1 MYGYISLG
9 GVVNISRMV
18 FGGLLIAAS
27 SITVV
32 NAVPSEKY
40 QADASDVAKKL
51 VTQLGSV
58 MKEKMKAEGAV
69 GAIDAC
75 SVDALRIANDLSRET
90 GWQVKRVA
98 TKVRNPLMGMP
109 DAWEQSVL
117 AGFEQ
122 RHAQGESLKTM
133 SYSKVIKESDGS
145 YFRYMKAIPVKG
157 QCLTC
162 HGSTTEIPGA
172 VRDMLTSRYP
182 HDRAIGYKAGDLRG
196 AISIKMLLPVQ

>member
-1 MYGYISLG
+1 
-9 GVVNISRMV
+9 MV

-27 SITVV
+27 SATVV
-32 NAVPSEKY
+32 NAMPSEKY
-40 QADASDVAKKL
+40 QAEASAVVKELVA
-51 VTQLGSV
+51 QLGSV
-58 MKEKMKAEGAV
+58 MKQKMKTEGAV

-75 SVDALRIANDLSRET
+75 SVDALRIANELSRER

-98 TKVRNPLMGMP
+98 TKVRNPLIGMP

-122 RHAQGESLKTM
+122 RHAQGESFKTM
-133 SYSKVIKESDGS
+133 SYSKVIKERDGS

-162 HGSTTEIPGA
+162 HGSTADISGT

-182 HDRAIGYKAGDLRG
+182 HDRATGYKAGDLRG
-196 AISIKMLLPVQ
+196 AISIKMPLPIQ

>member
-1 MYGYISLG
+1 
-9 GVVNISRMV
+9 MV

-27 SITVV
+27 SATVV
-32 NAVPSEKY
+32 NAMPSETY
-40 QADASDVAKKL
+40 QAEASDVAKKL
-51 VTQLGSV
+51 VKQLGSV
-58 MKEKMKAEGAV
+58 MKQKMKAEGAV

-75 SVDALRIANDLSRET
+75 SVDALRIANELSRET

-109 DAWEQSVL
+109 DTWEQSVL
-117 AGFEQ
+117 SDFEQ
-122 RHAQGESLKTM
+122 RHARGESFKTM

-162 HGSTTEIPGA
+162 HGSTDDISGT
-172 VRDMLTSRYP
+172 VRDMLASRYP
-182 HDRAIGYKAGDLRG
+182 HDRATGYKAGDLRG
-196 AISIKMLLPVQ
+196 AISVKMPLPLQ

>member
-1 MYGYISLG
+1 M
-9 GVVNISRMV
+9 NISRMV
-18 FGGLLIAAS
+18 FGGLLIAAPS
-27 SITVV
+27 VAV
-32 NAVPSEKY
+32 GNAMPSEKY
-40 QADASDVAKKL
+40 QAEASAVAKEL

-58 MKEKMKAEGAV
+58 VKQKMKAEGAV

-75 SVDALRIANDLSRET
+75 SVDALRIANELSRET

-109 DAWEQSVL
+109 DTWEQSVL

-122 RHAQGESLKTM
+122 RHAQGESFKAM
-133 SYSKVIKESDGS
+133 SYSKVIKESGGN

-157 QCLTC
+157 QCLAC
-162 HGSTTEIPGA
+162 HGSTADISGT

-196 AISIKMLLPVQ
+196 AISIKMPLPIQ